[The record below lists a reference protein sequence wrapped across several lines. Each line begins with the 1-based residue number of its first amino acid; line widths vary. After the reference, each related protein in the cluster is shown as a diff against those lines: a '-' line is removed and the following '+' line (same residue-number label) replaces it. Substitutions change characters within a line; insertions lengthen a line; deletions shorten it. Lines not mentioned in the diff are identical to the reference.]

1 MSNAP
6 VRLVSQ
12 TSRHVLWSTNRP
24 QQTVPPPQ
32 THAGLV
38 SGSQSFGNN
47 RMADHHDDAER
58 PGSSP
63 SPPDEPHQRQIV
75 DFDPDDNDWEDDDA
89 QLDGLGTTTHRSR
102 NRAVPVIPVRKHR
115 RVRGANTRAT
125 AETRSKKADKRQSLA
140 ADLAAWEVEREER
153 AQELSDKHSMK
164 LKEVRRRMLSASAF
178 KPKRKVSVYNAKI
191 GRIMATENEGRELGE
206 QLLMKDVK
214 CMPYPSMLDG
224 FTAEE
229 EAEMVAELE
238 EKRKTKFRGTRANNL
253 AAGADAKRTVERMMV
268 EITGLA
274 ERAGMIRFAMFTRGH
289 IHDRTIPVTIQS
301 WGALEFFREIL
312 KKDPA
317 DVAALFELWAVSRE
331 RGDTGADTLLGMQQD
346 CTKMITDGLRAV
358 LAKTKVKMNFENY
371 IKVLVEGKNV
381 GLIGWPEGVDFKHM
395 SLQSKIGP
403 LRILRDA
410 LRCGTVRWKVLS
422 AGEKKRLVDQFRE
435 MVKTGEVQEKAGK
448 AKTARKGS
456 SRAARSKKTAREES
470 SDDEEDAPARTTSKA
485 VPKVSSRL
493 SRARPKKTAREE
505 PSGNNDDD
513 DDPPR
518 ADLPRSKG
526 NAPCKPISEMTVEE
540 KRARLVGL
548 VEKVRKV
555 STRER
560 ASGKTS
566 KRARDEGGASGVDRP
581 RKKVRCKENE
591 REGEDGEERGRGKGS
606 KRQRGAGKDDDEE
619 EMRKKKKKR
628 TGDNAQRAPAA
639 KTTVDDTQSAPTNTK
654 PRPKPRMKPCPGAST
669 TTATNGA
676 STSGATATSSNGATT
691 STPATS
697 PNSAAAATNR
707 ATSTGSA
714 SATPSNEAPAT
725 SSSGEPASSTGGAN
739 ATPSNEALATSSN
752 PAAATTNSATS
763 TSSAGATSSNEA
775 PATSS
780 QPARRNVVKGKAG
793 GPPGLR
799 V

>member
-1 MSNAP
+1 
-6 VRLVSQ
+6 
-12 TSRHVLWSTNRP
+12 
-24 QQTVPPPQ
+24 
-32 THAGLV
+32 
-38 SGSQSFGNN
+38 
-47 RMADHHDDAER
+47 
-58 PGSSP
+58 
-63 SPPDEPHQRQIV
+63 
-75 DFDPDDNDWEDDDA
+75 
-89 QLDGLGTTTHRSR
+89 
-102 NRAVPVIPVRKHR
+102 
-115 RVRGANTRAT
+115 
-125 AETRSKKADKRQSLA
+125 
-140 ADLAAWEVEREER
+140 
-153 AQELSDKHSMK
+153 
-164 LKEVRRRMLSASAF
+164 
-178 KPKRKVSVYNAKI
+178 
-191 GRIMATENEGRELGE
+191 
-206 QLLMKDVK
+206 
-214 CMPYPSMLDG
+214 
-224 FTAEE
+224 
-229 EAEMVAELE
+229 
-238 EKRKTKFRGTRANNL
+238 
-253 AAGADAKRTVERMMV
+253 
-268 EITGLA
+268 
-274 ERAGMIRFAMFTRGH
+274 MFTCGH
-289 IHDRTIPVTIQS
+289 IHDRKISVTIQS
-301 WGALEFFREIL
+301 WEALEFFRGIL

-358 LAKTKVKMNFENY
+358 LAKTKVKINFENY
-371 IKVLVEGKNV
+371 IKALVEGKNV
-381 GLIGWPEGVDFKHM
+381 GLVWWPEGVDFKCM

-435 MVKTGEVQEKAGK
+435 MVKMGEVQKKAGK

-470 SDDEEDAPARTTSKA
+470 SDDEEDAPARTTSKV

-493 SRARPKKTAREE
+493 SRARPQKTAREE

-513 DDPPR
+513 DDPPCT
-518 ADLPRSKG
+518 DLPRSKG
-526 NAPCKPISEMTVEE
+526 NAPRKPISEMTVEE
-540 KRARLVGL
+540 KCARLVGL
-548 VEKVRKV
+548 VEKARKV

-566 KRARDEGGASGVDRP
+566 KCARDEGGASGVDRP
-581 RKKVRCKENE
+581 RKKARRKENE

-628 TGDNAQRAPAA
+628 TGDNAQRAPRCEDEHTPPPPRTVPPPAA
-639 KTTVDDTQSAPTNTK
+639 P
-654 PRPKPRMKPCPGAST
+654 PRPPP
-669 TTATNGA
+669 TAQPPP
-676 STSGATATSSNGATT
+676 
-691 STPATS
+691 PATS
-697 PNSAAAATNR
+697 PNFAAAATNR
-707 ATSTGSA
+707 ATSTSGEPTTSTGSA
-714 SATPSNEAPAT
+714 GATPSNEAPAT
-725 SSSGEPASSTGGAN
+725 SSSSEPASSTGGAN

>member
-1 MSNAP
+1 MP
-6 VRLVSQ
+6 
-12 TSRHVLWSTNRP
+12 STLD
-24 QQTVPPPQ
+24 PPP
-32 THAGLV
+32 
-38 SGSQSFGNN
+38 
-47 RMADHHDDAER
+47 
-58 PGSSP
+58 
-63 SPPDEPHQRQIV
+63 PHQRQIV

-102 NRAVPVIPVRKHR
+102 NHAVPVIPVRKHR
-115 RVRGANTRAT
+115 RVRGANTHAT

-153 AQELSDKHSMK
+153 AQELSDKHGMK

-206 QLLMKDVK
+206 RLLMKDVK
-214 CMPYPSMLDG
+214 RMVRDDPSMLDG

-274 ERAGMIRFAMFTRGH
+274 ERAGMIGFAMFTRGH
-289 IHDRTIPVTIQS
+289 IHDRTIPVMIQS

-331 RGDTGADTLLGMQQD
+331 RGDTGTNTLLGMQQD
-346 CTKMITDGLRAV
+346 CTKMITDGLCAV

-371 IKVLVEGKNV
+371 IKALVEGKNMCLV
-381 GLIGWPEGVDFKHM
+381 GWPEGVDFKHM

-435 MVKTGEVQEKAGK
+435 MVKTGEVQ
-448 AKTARKGS
+448 R
-456 SRAARSKKTAREES
+456 TAREES
-470 SDDEEDAPARTTSKA
+470 SDDEEDAPARMTSKA

-493 SRARPKKTAREE
+493 SRVRPKKTAREE
-505 PSGNNDDD
+505 PSGDNDDD

-518 ADLPRSKG
+518 ADLPRLKG
-526 NAPCKPISEMTVEE
+526 NAPRKPISEMTVEE
-540 KRARLVGL
+540 KRARLVG
-548 VEKVRKV
+548 
-555 STRER
+555 R

-566 KRARDEGGASGVDRP
+566 KRARNEGGASGVDRP
-581 RKKVRCKENE
+581 RKKVRRKENK
-591 REGEDGEERGRGKGS
+591 RESEDGEERGRGKGS

-639 KTTVDDTQSAPTNTK
+639 KTTADDAQSAPTNTK
-654 PRPKPRMKPCPGAST
+654 PRPKPRMKPRPGAST
-669 TTATNGA
+669 TAATNGA

-707 ATSTGSA
+707 ATSTSGEPTTSTGSA

-739 ATPSNEALATSSN
+739 ATPSNEVLATSSN

-793 GPPGLR
+793 RPPGLR

>member
-115 RVRGANTRAT
+115 R
-125 AETRSKKADKRQSLA
+125 
-140 ADLAAWEVEREER
+140 EVEREER
-153 AQELSDKHSMK
+153 AQELSDKHGMK

-214 CMPYPSMLDG
+214 CMVRDDPSMLDG

-548 VEKVRKV
+548 VEK
-555 STRER
+555 
-560 ASGKTS
+560 
-566 KRARDEGGASGVDRP
+566 RARDEGGASGVDRP

-654 PRPKPRMKPCPGAST
+654 PRPKPRMKPRPGAST
-669 TTATNGA
+669 TTATN
-676 STSGATATSSNGATT
+676 
-691 STPATS
+691 ATS

-707 ATSTGSA
+707 TTSTGSA

>member
-1 MSNAP
+1 
-6 VRLVSQ
+6 
-12 TSRHVLWSTNRP
+12 
-24 QQTVPPPQ
+24 
-32 THAGLV
+32 
-38 SGSQSFGNN
+38 
-47 RMADHHDDAER
+47 MADDHDDAER

-75 DFDPDDNDWEDDDA
+75 DFDPDGNNWEDDDA

-115 RVRGANTRAT
+115 RVRSANTRAT

-140 ADLAAWEVEREER
+140 ADLATWEVEREER
-153 AQELSDKHSMK
+153 AQELSDKHGMK
-164 LKEVRRRMLSASAF
+164 LKEVHHRMLSASVF

-206 QLLMKDVK
+206 RLLMKDVK
-214 CMPYPSMLDG
+214 RMVRDDPSMLDG

-238 EKRKTKFRGTRANNL
+238 EKCKTKFRGTRANNP

-268 EITGLA
+268 E
-274 ERAGMIRFAMFTRGH
+274 
-289 IHDRTIPVTIQS
+289 V
-301 WGALEFFREIL
+301 W
-312 KKDPA
+312 
-317 DVAALFELWAVSRE
+317 
-331 RGDTGADTLLGMQQD
+331 DTGADTLLGMQQD

-371 IKVLVEGKNV
+371 IKALVEGKNV
-381 GLIGWPEGVDFKHM
+381 GLVGWPEGVDFKCM

-435 MVKTGEVQEKAGK
+435 MVKMGEVQEKAGK

-456 SRAARSKKTAREES
+456 SRAARSKKTEREES
-470 SDDEEDAPARTTSKA
+470 SDDEEDAPARTTSKV

-493 SRARPKKTAREE
+493 SRARPQKTARKE
-505 PSGNNDDD
+505 PSGDNDND
-513 DDPPR
+513 DDPPC

-526 NAPCKPISEMTVEE
+526 NAPRKPISEMTVEE

-548 VEKVRKV
+548 VEKARKV

-581 RKKVRCKENE
+581 RKKARRKENE

-606 KRQRGAGKDDDEE
+606 KRQGGAGKDDDEE

-628 TGDNAQRAPAA
+628 TGDNAQRAPRCE
-639 KTTVDDTQSAPTNTK
+639 DDG
-654 PRPKPRMKPCPGAST
+654 R
-669 TTATNGA
+669 
-676 STSGATATSSNGATT
+676 
-691 STPATS
+691 
-697 PNSAAAATNR
+697 
-707 ATSTGSA
+707 
-714 SATPSNEAPAT
+714 
-725 SSSGEPASSTGGAN
+725 
-739 ATPSNEALATSSN
+739 
-752 PAAATTNSATS
+752 
-763 TSSAGATSSNEA
+763 
-775 PATSS
+775 
-780 QPARRNVVKGKAG
+780 
-793 GPPGLR
+793 
-799 V
+799 

>member
-1 MSNAP
+1 MLNAP

-12 TSRHVLWSTNRP
+12 TSQHVLWSTNRP

-47 RMADHHDDAER
+47 RMADDHEDAEC

-89 QLDGLGTTTHRSR
+89 QLDGLGTTIHRSR

-115 RVRGANTRAT
+115 RMRGANTRAT

-140 ADLAAWEVEREER
+140 TDLAAWEVEREER
-153 AQELSDKHSMK
+153 AQELSDKHGMK

-206 QLLMKDVK
+206 RLLMKDVK
-214 CMPYPSMLDG
+214 CMVRDDPSMLDG
-224 FTAEE
+224 FTAE

-238 EKRKTKFRGTRANNL
+238 EKHKTKFRGTRANNL

-274 ERAGMIRFAMFTRGH
+274 ERAGMIGFAMFTRGH

-301 WGALEFFREIL
+301 WGVLEFFREIL

-331 RGDTGADTLLGMQQD
+331 RGDTSADTLLGMQQD

-358 LAKTKVKMNFENY
+358 LAKTKA
-371 IKVLVEGKNV
+371 LVEEKNV
-381 GLIGWPEGVDFKHM
+381 GLVGWPEGVDFKHM

-485 VPKVSSRL
+485 VPKVSSCL

-505 PSGNNDDD
+505 PSGDNDDD

-518 ADLPRSKG
+518 ADLLRSKG
-526 NAPCKPISEMTVEE
+526 NAPCKPISKMTVEE

-548 VEKVRKV
+548 VEKARKV

-581 RKKVRCKENE
+581 RKKARRKENE

-639 KTTVDDTQSAPTNTK
+639 KTTGDDAQSAPTNTR
-654 PRPKPRMKPCPGAST
+654 PRPKPRMKPRPGAST
-669 TTATNGA
+669 TTATNDA
-676 STSGATATSSNGATT
+676 SSNGATT

-707 ATSTGSA
+707 ATSTSGEPTTSTRSA
-714 SATPSNEAPAT
+714 GATPSNEVPAT

-763 TSSAGATSSNEA
+763 TSSAGATSS
-775 PATSS
+775 